1 MARTRVFNSE
11 GGQAVRIPPELAYSN
26 EDIELEIN
34 RFGDVL
40 IIFPARDD
48 LREVVATLRKMPRP
62 EHAEKRYPIQPPRRP
77 QD

>member
-11 GGQAVRIPPELAYSN
+11 GGQAVRIPPKLVYSN
-26 EDIELEIN
+26 ELEIN

-48 LREVVATLRKMPRP
+48 LREVMLRKMPRP
-62 EHAEKRYPIQPPRRP
+62 ERVEERYPIQPPIRRR
-77 QD
+77 D